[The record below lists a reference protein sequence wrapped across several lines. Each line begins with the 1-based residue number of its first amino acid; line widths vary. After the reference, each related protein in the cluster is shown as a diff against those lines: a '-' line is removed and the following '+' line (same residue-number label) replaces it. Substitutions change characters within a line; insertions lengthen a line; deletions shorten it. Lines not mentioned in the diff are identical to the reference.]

1 MIGSFEPPEPHRGY
15 VYFEYASTR
24 GGVEANI
31 YELYMGY
38 DNDLNCTETPR
49 QILEEGMLERI
60 SQGKARLGLTVH
72 EDFIKN
78 SDLRDFVRNNVVLA
92 QGELDWSDNTAEFKF
107 EQLAY
112 QVILLKEQ
120 GLIGDSLYIPLS
132 NYKSPETLI
141 NTALSDELITG
152 EPQDINFINLTNNE
166 GKRDEKWSPEL
177 VAEYIQALRERG
189 VVLGSIYIKAH
200 HGMYL
205 FYRGGLNRF
214 MNTVEDLERDVNR
227 ILTEQGDNTQI
238 RFDVTLN
245 INSPAISNP
254 EIRKLEPA
262 LKDIRDE
269 GRKIRLVIAGPGEEE
284 VSDYDYKTVEKVIK
298 HATSADDIVL
308 GSRFRR
314 WTDLTDEG
322 TGFFTPVSEGDFDG
336 TVSINQPF
344 YDALV
349 RGFEDR
355 E

>member
-60 SQGKARLGLTVH
+60 SQGKARLGMRLVPGH
-72 EDFIKN
+72 DNIPDIMQFIQ
-78 SDLRDFVRNNVVLA
+78 NNLVGY
-92 QGELDWSDNTAEFKF
+92 GEIDWEPVSPEN
-107 EQLAY
+107 L
-112 QVILLKEQ
+112 VISKEK
-120 GLIGDSLYIPLS
+120 GALGDSLYIFIWNNDDPTS
-132 NYKSPETLI
+132 HVNNIP
-141 NTALSDELITG
+141 DELITG

-166 GKRDEKWSPEL
+166 GKLDEKWSPEL
-177 VAEYIQALRERG
+177 VAEYIQALRKRG

-200 HGMYL
+200 HGMHL

-245 INSPAISNP
+245 INSSAISDP

-284 VSDYDYKTVEKVIK
+284 TNDYDYKTVEKVIK

-308 GSRFRR
+308 ESRFRR
-314 WTDLTDEG
+314 WTDIIDDK
-322 TGFFTPVSEGDFDG
+322 TGFFTPVGEGDFDG